1 MADSIEAREV
11 ASEIPGDHLPPVEY
25 RDLPEPV
32 PLRKIVGAS
41 VIILAT
47 ALGSGE
53 YVLWPY
59 ITSQVGFIVIW
70 AAVLGFLFQYFINM
84 EVERYTLATGETVI
98 TGFTRLWRYWG
109 VLFIAMA
116 MLPNFWPGWA
126 TGAGTAF
133 TFVFGLGE
141 GAIVPITIL
150 GLVAIGIALTLS
162 PVVYQFV
169 EKFQMVMV
177 SLIMAYVVIAV
188 LVVTDAQT
196 WGAFGSGMTNVGR
209 GLPEAIGAIG
219 ATAMLGAIAF
229 AGAGGTNNL
238 VQSNWIRDKQMGMG
252 AYIPRIVSPIT
263 GEEEARAGIGYIF
276 PQTEENL
283 RRWRGWWKVA
293 NQEQFITFFVI
304 GVLSLIL
311 LCSLTYATVFG
322 QVETGEANFDFIRL
336 EGEALKQIVA
346 PWFGTV
352 FWLTGVFVLF
362 STNLGILDYVSRLTA
377 DVLKVD
383 FLNEN
388 EFWSESKLYF
398 AVVWSMIAVG
408 SLILLSGLDQPLVLL
423 IIASSLSGLV
433 MVVYT
438 ILLIVLNR
446 RVLPEAIKLKGFRL
460 GAMFATLAFFLF
472 FVGWMVLAYAQQIFG
487 GGG

>member
-1 MADSIEAREV
+1 
-11 ASEIPGDHLPPVEY
+11 
-25 RDLPEPV
+25 
-32 PLRKIVGAS
+32 
-41 VIILAT
+41 
-47 ALGSGE
+47 
-53 YVLWPY
+53 
-59 ITSQVGFIVIW
+59 
-70 AAVLGFLFQYFINM
+70 
-84 EVERYTLATGETVI
+84 
-98 TGFTRLWRYWG
+98 
-109 VLFIAMA
+109 
-116 MLPNFWPGWA
+116 
-126 TGAGTAF
+126 
-133 TFVFGLGE
+133 
-141 GAIVPITIL
+141 
-150 GLVAIGIALTLS
+150 
-162 PVVYQFV
+162 
-169 EKFQMVMV
+169 
-177 SLIMAYVVIAV
+177 
-188 LVVTDAQT
+188 
-196 WGAFGSGMTNVGR
+196 MTNVGR